1 MEVEALDKET
11 QCPICNQL
19 IIFNVKSEDISC
31 NNCKKNFMYKF
42 CPECNQI
49 IFFNKIEYDG
59 YNIFCPY
66 ISCHATTCSVKCT
79 KCNKKIF
86 FNTKYKYYQGD
97 EVECKECKFSF
108 KKVKC
113 PCLDCPKSFEL
124 PIDYCEGNQ
133 LKCDHDGKGG
143 SAPLYF
149 QKLGC
154 WYCGRHCV
162 WNNSKGKV
170 YIEGQEIQCPYKE
183 CGNVTNKIVCPK
195 CKQMTPIVKAN
206 LEMGKKINCLMKNC
220 NTTYNIYFCPFCK
233 KSGYGDGSPIAGKK
247 ITCQNCDKSFYFVNC
262 FYCKQINFWKE
273 PKKYIPCQTIVC
285 NNDYCNKTSALIQCP
300 FCQKVNHFTKG
311 VFGLGKEYTCSYTQ
325 CKKEFTILY
334 CGNCNMTQ
342 IKSPTLS
349 PDVLFT
355 CDICKKYMPTVQC
368 PSCMKF
374 CSPNNNG
381 MKLKNCSIIK
391 CPYSSCGKIFY
402 YYICPFCKHD
412 FNSNT
417 YSNLN
422 IKCPFK
428 KCNKSFSYFICK
440 NCNNENYKRS
450 NEDSMEV
457 DTEEM
462 FCENCKEKNSI
473 ANSPENNNFIE
484 VKKANIVQGEK
495 YIFDKPEED
504 PYDRRIIDNLI
515 KTKIYDIMINKINDE
530 DEENK
535 ENKLCVI
542 CMTNPIEWILA
553 PCGHKCLCSGPNCGQ
568 VYKNNPGKNCPICKE
583 KIIGILEKVI
593 DD

>member
-143 SAPLYF
+143 APLYF

-568 VYKNNPGKNCPICKE
+568 VYKNNPGRNCPICKE

>member
-143 SAPLYF
+143 APLYF

-311 VFGLGKEYTCSYTQ
+311 VFGLGKEYSCSYTQ

-568 VYKNNPGKNCPICKE
+568 VYKNNPGRNCPICKE

>member
-133 LKCDHDGKGG
+133 LKCDHDGRGG

-568 VYKNNPGKNCPICKE
+568 VYKNNPGRNCPICKE

>member
-1 MEVEALDKET
+1 MEVEGLDKET

-568 VYKNNPGKNCPICKE
+568 VYKNNPGRNCPICKE

>member
-568 VYKNNPGKNCPICKE
+568 VYKNNPGRNCPICKE

>member
-473 ANSPENNNFIE
+473 ANSPENNYFIE

-568 VYKNNPGKNCPICKE
+568 VYKNNPGRNCPICKE

>member
-124 PIDYCEGNQ
+124 TIDYCEGNQ

-568 VYKNNPGKNCPICKE
+568 VYKNNPGRNCPICKE

>member
-1 MEVEALDKET
+1 MEVEGLDKET

-133 LKCDHDGKGG
+133 LKCDHDGRGG

>member
-311 VFGLGKEYTCSYTQ
+311 VFGLGKEYSCSYTQ

-402 YYICPFCKHD
+402 YYICPFCKYY

-473 ANSPENNNFIE
+473 ENSPENNNFIE

-553 PCGHKCLCSGPNCGQ
+553 PCGHKCVCSGPNCGQ
-568 VYKNNPGKNCPICKE
+568 VYKNNPGRNCPICKE

>member
-473 ANSPENNNFIE
+473 ANSPENNNYIE
-484 VKKANIVQGEK
+484 VKKANMVQGEK

-568 VYKNNPGKNCPICKE
+568 VYKNNPGRNCPICKE

>member
-233 KSGYGDGSPIAGKK
+233 KSGYRDGSPIAGKK

-311 VFGLGKEYTCSYTQ
+311 VFGLGKEYSCSYTQ

-568 VYKNNPGKNCPICKE
+568 VYKNNPGRNCPICKE

>member
-568 VYKNNPGKNCPICKE
+568 VYKNNPGRNCPICKE
-583 KIIGILEKVI
+583 KIIGILEKGI

>member
-1 MEVEALDKET
+1 MEVEGLDKET

-311 VFGLGKEYTCSYTQ
+311 VFGLGKEYSCSYTQ

-568 VYKNNPGKNCPICKE
+568 VYKNNPGRNCPICKE

>member
-97 EVECKECKFSF
+97 VVECKECKFSF

-311 VFGLGKEYTCSYTQ
+311 VFGLGKEYSCSYTQ

-568 VYKNNPGKNCPICKE
+568 VYKNNPGRNCPICKE

>member
-311 VFGLGKEYTCSYTQ
+311 VFGLGKEYSCSYTQ

>member
-311 VFGLGKEYTCSYTQ
+311 VFGLGKEYSCSYTQ

-568 VYKNNPGKNCPICKE
+568 VYKNNPGRNCPICKE
-583 KIIGILEKVI
+583 KIIGILERVI

>member
-113 PCLDCPKSFEL
+113 PCLDCPKSLEL

-374 CSPNNNG
+374 CSPNNSG

-484 VKKANIVQGEK
+484 VKKANVVQGEK

-568 VYKNNPGKNCPICKE
+568 VYKNNPGRNCPICKE

>member
-79 KCNKKIF
+79 KCNKKTF

-568 VYKNNPGKNCPICKE
+568 VYKNNPGRNCPICKE

>member
-325 CKKEFTILY
+325 CKKEFTILF

-568 VYKNNPGKNCPICKE
+568 VYKNNPGRNCPICKE

>member
-504 PYDRRIIDNLI
+504 PYDRRIVDNLI

-568 VYKNNPGKNCPICKE
+568 VYKNNPGRNCPICKE
-583 KIIGILEKVI
+583 KIIGILERVI

>member
-349 PDVLFT
+349 PDILFT

>member
-457 DTEEM
+457 DIEEM

-568 VYKNNPGKNCPICKE
+568 VYKNNPGRNCPICKE

>member
-1 MEVEALDKET
+1 
-11 QCPICNQL
+11 
-19 IIFNVKSEDISC
+19 
-31 NNCKKNFMYKF
+31 MYKF

-311 VFGLGKEYTCSYTQ
+311 VFGLGKEYACSYTQ

>member
-1 MEVEALDKET
+1 
-11 QCPICNQL
+11 
-19 IIFNVKSEDISC
+19 
-31 NNCKKNFMYKF
+31 MYKF

-97 EVECKECKFSF
+97 EVECKECKVSF

-568 VYKNNPGKNCPICKE
+568 VYKNNPGRNCPICKE

>member
-113 PCLDCPKSFEL
+113 PCLNCPKSFEL

>member
-349 PDVLFT
+349 PDILFT

-440 NCNNENYKRS
+440 NCHNENYKRS

>member
-19 IIFNVKSEDISC
+19 IIFNVKSEDKSC

-311 VFGLGKEYTCSYTQ
+311 VFGLGKEYSCSYTQ

>member
-325 CKKEFTILY
+325 CKKEFTILF

>member
-11 QCPICNQL
+11 HCPKCDQVIN
-19 IIFNVKSEDISC
+19 FNVKSEDISC

-59 YNIFCPY
+59 YNIVCPY
-66 ISCHATTCSVKCT
+66 ISCHSMTSSVKCP

-86 FNTKYKYYQGD
+86 SNSKYKYFQGD
-97 EVECKECKFSF
+97 EVECKECNFSF

-113 PCLDCPKSFEL
+113 PKLDCQKNIEL
-124 PIDYCEGNQ
+124 PPDFIDGGQIKCE
-133 LKCDHDGKGG
+133 HGG
-143 SAPLYF
+143 ISTPLYF

-162 WNNSKGKV
+162 WNNSEGKI

-183 CGNVTNKIVCPK
+183 CGNITNKITCPK
-195 CKQMTPIVKAN
+195 CRKTSTIIKAN

-220 NTTYNIYFCPFCK
+220 NCTYNIYFCPFCK
-233 KSGYGDGSPIAGKK
+233 KSGYGDGTPLAGNN
-247 ITCQNCDKSFYFVNC
+247 ITCKNCDKSFYFVNC

-273 PKKYIPCQTIVC
+273 PSKYIPCQTILC
-285 NNDYCNKTSALIQCP
+285 NNEYCNKKSALIQCP
-300 FCQKVNHFTKG
+300 FCGKVNHFTKG
-311 VFGLGKEYTCSYTQ
+311 VFALGKEYQCSYGG
-325 CKKEFTILY
+325 CKKDFIILY

-349 PDVLFT
+349 PDILFT
-355 CDICKKYMPTVQC
+355 CDLCKKYMPTVQC
-368 PSCMKF
+368 PSCFKF
-374 CSPNNNG
+374 CSPYNDI
-381 MKLKNCSIIK
+381 KLKNNSIIK

-417 YSNLN
+417 YSSLN

-440 NCNNENYKRS
+440 NCQRENYKRS
-450 NEDSMEV
+450 DENKMEIDS
-457 DTEEM
+457 EEM
-462 FCENCKEKNSI
+462 TCENCGAKNIIS
-473 ANSPENNNFIE
+473 NSPENNIYIE
-484 VKKANIVQGEK
+484 MKKANIVQGEK

-504 PYDRRIIDNLI
+504 PYDRLIIDNLI
-515 KTKIYDIMINKINDE
+515 KTKIYDIIINKKNNE

-535 ENKLCVI
+535 DNKVCVI
-542 CMTNPIEWILA
+542 CMVNPIEWILA

-568 VYKNNPGKNCPICKE
+568 IYKNDKTKNCPICKE
-583 KIIGILEKVI
+583 KIIGILERVI

>member
-311 VFGLGKEYTCSYTQ
+311 VFGLGKEYSCSYTQ

-473 ANSPENNNFIE
+473 ENSPENNNFIE

-553 PCGHKCLCSGPNCGQ
+553 PCGHKCVCSGPNCGQ

>member
-462 FCENCKEKNSI
+462 FCENCKEKNGI

-504 PYDRRIIDNLI
+504 PYDRRIVDNLI

-568 VYKNNPGKNCPICKE
+568 VYKNNPGRNCPICKE
-583 KIIGILEKVI
+583 KIIGILERVI

>member
-1 MEVEALDKET
+1 MEVEGLDKET

-311 VFGLGKEYTCSYTQ
+311 VFGLGKEYSCSYTQ

-568 VYKNNPGKNCPICKE
+568 VYKNNPGRNCPICKE
-583 KIIGILEKVI
+583 KII
-593 DD
+593 

>member
-311 VFGLGKEYTCSYTQ
+311 VFGLGKEYSCSYTQ

-568 VYKNNPGKNCPICKE
+568 VYKNNPGRNCPICKE

-593 DD
+593 DY

>member
-311 VFGLGKEYTCSYTQ
+311 VFGLGKEYSCSYTQ

-457 DTEEM
+457 DIEEM

-568 VYKNNPGKNCPICKE
+568 VYKNNPGRNCPICKE

>member
-97 EVECKECKFSF
+97 EVECKDCKFSF

-462 FCENCKEKNSI
+462 FCENCKEKNGI

-568 VYKNNPGKNCPICKE
+568 VYKNNPGRNCPICKE

>member
-381 MKLKNCSIIK
+381 IKLKNCSIIK

-568 VYKNNPGKNCPICKE
+568 VYKNNPGRNCPICKE